1 MPHGSKSKKM
11 QPVPNFLNE
20 NEEKGSGSKGRNLTL
35 ASPEAAEKKSQVMTP
50 HTQLR
55 LQIPFDEEEDIIE
68 QTFGMDADKRN
79 NQVFQ
84 DLPTPKSRM
93 KREIDIEAE
102 TSNFKDGTQV
112 AGGNTN
118 TSGNHARKKI
128 FEEASKGQA
137 KRASE
142 HKVTGPIFNSQEEST
157 PIGKN

>member
-1 MPHGSKSKKM
+1 
-11 QPVPNFLNE
+11 
-20 NEEKGSGSKGRNLTL
+20 
-35 ASPEAAEKKSQVMTP
+35 
-50 HTQLR
+50 
-55 LQIPFDEEEDIIE
+55 
-68 QTFGMDADKRN
+68 MDADKRN

-102 TSNFKDGTQV
+102 TSNFKDGTQA

-118 TSGNHARKKI
+118 TSGNQARKKI